1 MVKMNKQ
8 KKMRVKR
15 TSRPRAANFG
25 PVSTINTAPVA
36 IGNSV
41 RGSKPVVVNSANG
54 CRVIGRDFAFEA
66 KATVAAATS
75 WSLIG
80 GMPITPA
87 VLTTSSLRS
96 YAQLFANFKINSL
109 VVHYITSSPTSQA
122 GDVMFYYERER
133 NGPMV
138 DFTNNSFL
146 PFVLSD
152 PSTIIGPQ
160 WNNHSMVIEPV
171 KEFKNTNYGL
181 NSDLNEESAG
191 SFFLFS
197 KTNAANSPGYILIDF
212 DITFKEMS
220 VNPRAGI
227 IPVTR
232 GLWTYLTLFTNAITA
247 TSGVTGYRPTIG
259 GNNPDGTATA
269 LPTGA
274 ATGDIYK
281 IVALV
286 TNSTVSGTNAAWS
299 GATTANLLSY
309 QVANGTDVAVTID
322 DGFTFYGVYDG
333 TSMVC
338 FQTLE
343 AAKSGVV
350 STASTVITYGVTA
363 TITANLCTMVSYV
376 GSQTNNLQSSY

>member
-8 KKMRVKR
+8 RRAPKR
-15 TSRPRAANFG
+15 APRRSNFG

-41 RGSKPVVVNSANG
+41 RGSKPMVVNSANG

-66 KATVAAATS
+66 KATVAAVTN

-87 VLTTSSLRS
+87 VLATSSLRS

-122 GDVMFYYERER
+122 GDIMFYYERER

-152 PSTIIGPQ
+152 PHTIIGPQ

-171 KEFKNTNYGL
+171 KEFKNTNYAL

-197 KTNAANSPGYILIDF
+197 KTNSANSPGYILIDF

-220 VNPRAGI
+220 VNPRAGV
-227 IPVTR
+227 IPITR
-232 GLWTYLTLFTNAITA
+232 GLWNYVTFGRSGSVVTTSTAFTTA
-247 TSGVTGYRPTIG
+247 LL
-259 GNNPDGTATA
+259 GNNPDGLATA
-269 LPTGA
+269 LPSGTL
-274 ATGDIYK
+274 TGDIFK
-281 IVALV
+281 CVAIVTA
-286 TNSTVSGTNAAWS
+286 STASGVNAAWTN
-299 GATTANLLSY
+299 ATTSNLISY
-309 QVANGTDVAVTID
+309 QVNATITAVTID
-322 DGFTFYGVYDG
+322 DGFTFYAMYDG
-333 TSMVC
+333 SSFLC
-338 FQTLE
+338 YPTLE
-343 AAKSGVV
+343 AAKGV
-350 STASTVITYGVTA
+350 SSNVIFRYGVGA
-363 TITANLCTMVSYV
+363 TVSYNLCCMVSLV
-376 GSQTNNLQSSY
+376 GQNNASGQASY

>member
-15 TSRPRAANFG
+15 TSRSRASFG
-25 PVSTINTAPVA
+25 PVTTINTAPVA

-66 KATVAAATS
+66 KATVAAATG

-96 YAQLFANFKINSL
+96 YAQLFSNFKINSL

-133 NGPMV
+133 NSPMI

-160 WNNHSMVIEPV
+160 WNNHSMSIEPV

-181 NSDLNEESAG
+181 SMDLNEESAG

-197 KTNAANSPGYILIDF
+197 KTNSANSPGYILIDF
-212 DITFKEMS
+212 DITFKEMC
-220 VNPRAGI
+220 VNPRAGV
-227 IPVTR
+227 IPMTR
-232 GLWTYLTLFTNAITA
+232 GLWNYLTIGKSAVSTTA
-247 TSGVTGYRPTIG
+247 GVTSITGIAT

-269 LPTGA
+269 LPSGTI
-274 ATGDIYK
+274 TGDIFK
-281 IVALV
+281 CVALV
-286 TNSTVSGTNAAWS
+286 TNSTVSGVNAAWTS
-299 GATTANLLSY
+299 VTASTLFDYYVNGAT
-309 QVANGTDVAVTID
+309 AVVID
-322 DGFTFYGVYDG
+322 DGFTFYATYDG
-333 TSMVC
+333 TS
-338 FQTLE
+338 FLLYPSLETAKTISSPAFRYGATGTLTW
-343 AAKSGVV
+343 A
-350 STASTVITYGVTA
+350 
-363 TITANLCTMVSYV
+363 LCCMVSVV
-376 GSQTNNLQSSY
+376 GQINSNQQSSY